1 MNTSK
6 KMTAALLAIAML
18 ALAGCNSSTAVSN
31 TVAEPTATAVS
42 GYTAGRKDIER
53 ETAYSGRVMPGE
65 AVYVIGK
72 VQGTVSKTYFE
83 VGEYVEEGELLFEVD
98 PVDVMLSVNQAKAA
112 YESAKA
118 SVDQAMG
125 STMSGQLLSAEA
137 SYKQAKMAYESAEDA
152 VDSLSAAISSAKS
165 KLPVLENAAAT
176 VIAYEAAQASSG
188 SGGNNGAAENQNP
201 TENGGENDEDQTLAT
216 VEETNS
222 GSQSQPVVIPSV
234 EAYLAAKETLV
245 TFGTTLG
252 LDPDECTPTKVLYE
266 YNKSIAE
273 LESAYAQADAGY
285 EQAEMG
291 YKAARSAYRLAE
303 GEASEQ
309 AEVVANA
316 GLAQAKVGYD
326 AALTQLSYCKVTSPI
341 SGVVEMKNVTEKG
354 FATASNPAYV
364 ISNKDVM
371 SVSFGVPA
379 DVAQVLQLGD
389 VVVVENGSIV
399 YNAKIVEVGTMVDS
413 TSGLFK
419 VKANIENAGPDL
431 LTGIA
436 VKLTAVTA
444 KSKDAIVIPTDA
456 LYYDDG
462 SAYVYVA
469 VDGVAV
475 KTMITTGII
484 FGNEAEVLDGIDEG
498 DVVITSWTANL
509 RDGAPVTVQEG

>member
-18 ALAGCNSSTAVSN
+18 ALAGCGSSTAVSN

-152 VDSLSAAISSAKS
+152 VDSLSTAISTNKQNLASLTAMIEGMAS
-165 KLPVLENAAAT
+165 MEETVPNPEYAT
-176 VIAYEAAQASSG
+176 
-188 SGGNNGAAENQNP
+188 NP
-201 TENGGENDEDQTLAT
+201 TLPPE
-216 VEETNS
+216 
-222 GSQSQPVVIPSV
+222 IPNPALI
-234 EAYLAAKETLV
+234 EANKTLV
-245 TFGTTLG
+245 STGALFG